1 MVAILARLFSDVGI
15 KSAYFS
21 SKKVRQTDM
30 CWWKSSLKK
39 SVQFVRGKNEFK
51 IDKNDHNLHFSM
63 NSAFQVSDARNKAW
77 HNFCFRWKTSHCWK
91 IVNEN
96 GGKKWSLWVII
107 KLKSI
112 IKNNQKHFLF
122 LASNST
128 DNTTFCFLWQKTLF
142 LLFKHFEAHDSLVNG
157 YLKEFLIEM
166 DWNF

>member
-1 MVAILARLFSDVGI
+1 MKIFIEKIGSV
-15 KSAYFS
+15 SA
-21 SKKVRQTDM
+21 
-30 CWWKSSLKK
+30 
-39 SVQFVRGKNEFK
+39 GKNEFK
-51 IDKNDHNLHFSM
+51 IDKIDHILYFSM

-77 HNFCFRWKTSHCWK
+77 HIFRFRWKTSHCWK

-112 IKNNQKHFLF
+112 IQNNQKHFLF

-128 DNTTFCFLWQKTLF
+128 DNTTFCFLWQKIF
-142 LLFKHFEAHDSLVNG
+142 FYFFKHFEADDSLVNG

-166 DWNF
+166 DSKF